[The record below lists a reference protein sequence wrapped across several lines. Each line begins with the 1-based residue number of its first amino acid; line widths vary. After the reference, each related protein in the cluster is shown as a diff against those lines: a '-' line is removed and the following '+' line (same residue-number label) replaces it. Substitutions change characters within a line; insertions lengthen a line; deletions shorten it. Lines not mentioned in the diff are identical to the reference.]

1 MLIGRFE
8 EQGLSVS
15 IELTELS
22 LKVVTEAQKHFL
34 LLTVG
39 SVAFGVI
46 FIGNWSWTVSDIDC
60 SCVVGGINIVKIKLP
75 D

>member
-8 EQGLSVS
+8 EQSFSVS
-15 IELTELS
+15 VELTELS

-39 SVAFGVI
+39 RVAFRVFSI
-46 FIGNWSWTVSDIDC
+46 PGNWSWTASDI
-60 SCVVGGINIVKIKLP
+60 
-75 D
+75 